1 MYDFFKKK
9 TRILNEFY
17 YDLSQ
22 PLKLMQMQM
31 PFEKFNE
38 HHGMKGVAVVIKFR
52 FARAVPFH
60 CFSSIILCLAPKNR
74 TRRTVLS

>member
-9 TRILNEFY
+9 TRILNKFY

-22 PLKLMQMQM
+22 PLKLMQM

-52 FARAVPFH
+52 FAWAVPFH
-60 CFSSIILCLAPKNR
+60 CLLSITLCLAPKNR